1 MGGPRPRKRGWD
13 QSWSRDSYWEENCPP
28 PPPPAK
34 KARPSRKPVG
44 PAVKVS
50 GVPVEYTYDMLVEM
64 HESFGFDYW
73 AIKDIEFETEDE
85 TGRKKLTVRN
95 LTVRYTDDD
104 TARAAV
110 EALEGQPV
118 ANRAGETLYL
128 DAKLLKDE
136 SSPDDGASYAELD
149 DAERNTPSRRRRD
162 TSCSAQRGRDDFH
175 WHDASASMVRGG
187 GWQNR
192 RSESMST
199 TRSYNSQGG
208 RRRSGWGGGKG
219 RDNGG
224 SDGPPVIYPSAY
236 ISDVP
241 VEYKDETMVQLHKA
255 CSLDPATIMG
265 MKFLP
270 PQDALSET
278 CCCIVRYMDQES
290 CDKAVGAIRGRP
302 VLLRSGAC
310 KFFGAKMAKPARWMM
325 DRGMKPVDGGGE
337 KQGELKNA
345 PGPNGEFTWCAQDK
359 DCTGK
364 MGSLLF
370 EDISSGLPYCE
381 VCWDNWHFEQGMAP
395 GSPLEEAAEG

>member
-1 MGGPRPRKRGWD
+1 V
-13 QSWSRDSYWEENCPP
+13 
-28 PPPPAK
+28 A
-34 KARPSRKPVG
+34 
-44 PAVKVS
+44 AVKVL
-50 GVPVEYTYDMLVEM
+50 GVPIEYTYDMLVEM

-73 AIKDIEFETEDE
+73 AIKDIEFEEPDE
-85 TGRKKLTVRN
+85 TDGSKKPMVRGLTVS
-95 LTVRYTDDD
+95 YTDYE

-118 ANRAGETLYL
+118 ANRAGETMYL
-128 DAKLLKDE
+128 EAALVQTNGN
-136 SSPDDGASYAELD
+136 SVDDGTSHSYAELD
-149 DAERNTPSRRRRD
+149 QADLDSSATNRRRRD
-162 TSCSAQRGRDDFH
+162 TSSSTHRSRQDFH
-175 WHDASASMVRGG
+175 WREPSASVMRG

-192 RSESMST
+192 RSASCST

-208 RRRSGWGGGKG
+208 RRRSGWGGKG
-219 RDNGG
+219 NDN
-224 SDGPPVIYPSAY
+224 GPPVIYPSAY

-241 VEYKDETMVQLHKA
+241 VEYKEETMVQLHKA

-270 PQDALSET
+270 TQDASSET

-325 DRGMKPVDGGGE
+325 DRGMQPVGGGE
-337 KQGELKNA
+337 KQGESQTMH
-345 PGPNGEFTWCAQDK
+345 GRSDEFAWCAQDK
-359 DCTGK
+359 DCVGK
-364 MGSLLF
+364 MGTLLY

-395 GSPLEEAAEG
+395 SSPVEETAEG

>member
-1 MGGPRPRKRGWD
+1 M
-13 QSWSRDSYWEENCPP
+13 
-28 PPPPAK
+28 A
-34 KARPSRKPVG
+34 
-44 PAVKVS
+44 AVKVS

-73 AIKDIEFETEDE
+73 AIKDIEFEQSDQAGGGEKPTV
-85 TGRKKLTVRN
+85 RALTVS
-95 LTVRYTDDD
+95 YTDDE

-128 DAKLLKDE
+128 EAALLQKE
-136 SSPDDGASYAELD
+136 GSNADDGTSHSYAELD
-149 DAERNTPSRRRRD
+149 QAELDSSAPSRRRRD
-162 TSCSAQRGRDDFH
+162 TSCSTQRSRQDFH
-175 WHDASASMVRGG
+175 WHEPSASMMRG

-192 RSESMST
+192 RSASCST
-199 TRSYNSQGG
+199 TRSYRSQGS
-208 RRRSGWGGGKG
+208 RRSGWGGKG
-219 RDNGG
+219 N
-224 SDGPPVIYPSAY
+224 DGPPVIYPSAY

-270 PQDALSET
+270 PQDASAET
-278 CCCIVRYMDQES
+278 CFCIVRYMDQES

-310 KFFGAKMAKPARWMM
+310 KFFGAKLAKPARWMT
-325 DRGMKPVDGGGE
+325 DRGMKPVDGGE
-337 KQGELKNA
+337 KEEASQIPQGQD
-345 PGPNGEFTWCAQDK
+345 EFAWCAQDK
-359 DCTGK
+359 DCAGKTGT
-364 MGSLLF
+364 LLY

-395 GSPLEEAAEG
+395 GSPLEEAAAG